1 VLPDHPAG
9 VMQQR
14 WPDAEP
20 ESMTRTRRAAVV
32 LLWVALVPA
41 GLGSCGGGGSQTPAF
56 CKDLDALNASMSQLK
71 TSDVRAQ
78 GVEATKTQLKAIGDD
93 LEQLSSDAKT
103 QFAPQITEVKKQATE
118 LKTTLEAAT
127 ASPTEET
134 ISAARRNVGELK
146 NAFLDLQAALQATC

>member
-1 VLPDHPAG
+1 
-9 VMQQR
+9 MQQGR
-14 WPDAEP
+14 PDAEP
-20 ESMTRTRRAAVV
+20 EVMTRTRRAAVV

-41 GLGSCGGGGSQTPAF
+41 GLGSCGGGGGGSQTPAF

-71 TSDVRAQ
+71 TADVRAQ
-78 GVEATKTQLKAIGDD
+78 GVEATKTQLKAIGND
-93 LEQLSSDAKT
+93 LEKLSSDAKT